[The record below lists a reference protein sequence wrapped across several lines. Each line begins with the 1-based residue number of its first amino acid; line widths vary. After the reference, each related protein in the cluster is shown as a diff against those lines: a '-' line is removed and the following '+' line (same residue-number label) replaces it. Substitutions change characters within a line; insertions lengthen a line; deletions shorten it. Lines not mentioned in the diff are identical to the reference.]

1 MCRPVHRM
9 GSQYLLCRTTS
20 FRYYS
25 LHTPLCNGVTK
36 LICYQN
42 FQFSSPHH
50 PPHRL
55 IYRFRHR
62 AFPIALREA
71 QPLRNPKTTIKEQ
84 RAPAPFYHHLLL
96 SRRFSRRL
104 LLCRTT
110 FANQHLAYSNCY
122 TPRRTF
128 LRCFPIF
135 LYPQQTTL

>member
-1 MCRPVHRM
+1 M

-20 FRYYS
+20 SRYYS

-55 IYRFRHR
+55 VYRFRHR
-62 AFPIALREA
+62 AFPIALRKA
-71 QPLRNPKTTIKEQ
+71 QPLRNPKTTIKKQ
-84 RAPAPFYHHLLL
+84 RAPAPFHYHLLL

>member
-1 MCRPVHRM
+1 M
-9 GSQYLLCRTTS
+9 GSQYLFYRNAP

-55 IYRFRHR
+55 IYRFRYR
-62 AFPIALREA
+62 AFPTALRKA

-84 RAPAPFYHHLLL
+84 RAPAPFHHHLLL

>member
-1 MCRPVHRM
+1 M
-9 GSQYLLCRTTS
+9 GSQYLFYRNAP

-25 LHTPLCNGVTK
+25 LYTPLCYGLAK
-36 LICYQN
+36 CICYQN

-55 IYRFRHR
+55 IYRFRYR
-62 AFPIALREA
+62 AFPIALRQA

-96 SRRFSRRL
+96 SRGFSRRL

>member
-1 MCRPVHRM
+1 M
-9 GSQYLLCRTTS
+9 GSQYLFYRNAP

-25 LHTPLCNGVTK
+25 LHTPLCYGLAK
-36 LICYQN
+36 CICYQN

-55 IYRFRHR
+55 IYRLRNR
-62 AFPIALREA
+62 VFPIALRKA

>member
-1 MCRPVHRM
+1 M
-9 GSQYLLCRTTS
+9 GSQYLFYRNAP

-36 LICYQN
+36 LLCYQN

-62 AFPIALREA
+62 AFPIALCEA
-71 QPLRNPKTTIKEQ
+71 QPLRNPKTTIKKQ
-84 RAPAPFYHHLLL
+84 RAPAPFHHHLLL

-110 FANQHLAYSNCY
+110 FANQHLAYSSCY

>member
-1 MCRPVHRM
+1 M
-9 GSQYLLCRTTS
+9 GSQYLFYRNAP

-25 LHTPLCNGVTK
+25 LHTPLCYGLAK
-36 LICYQN
+36 CICYQN

-55 IYRFRHR
+55 IYRFRNR
-62 AFPIALREA
+62 AFPIALCQA

-104 LLCRTT
+104 LLCSTAIRVKHPTYCR
-110 FANQHLAYSNCY
+110 AY

>member
-1 MCRPVHRM
+1 M
-9 GSQYLLCRTTS
+9 GSQYLFYGNAP

-25 LHTPLCNGVTK
+25 LHTPLCNGITK

-84 RAPAPFYHHLLL
+84 RAPAPFHHHLLL
-96 SRRFSRRL
+96 SRGFSRRL

-128 LRCFPIF
+128 LRCFPIL

>member
-9 GSQYLLCRTTS
+9 GSQYLFYRNAP

-55 IYRFRHR
+55 IYRFRYR
-62 AFPIALREA
+62 AFPIALCEA

-84 RAPAPFYHHLLL
+84 RAPAPFHHHLLL